1 MNENFTPLKLDDI
14 NKKDTGLN
22 TAMLLIAT
30 FTALV
35 LAILLFVL
43 IQKKVNQTQVPSPE
57 ITPSPTIII
66 PTLVPTITIV
76 ASPSVS
82 LKK

>member
-14 NKKDTGLN
+14 NEKDTGTN
-22 TAMLLIAT
+22 TAILLIAT

-43 IQKKVNQTQVPSPE
+43 IQKKINQTQIQSPE
-57 ITPSPTIII
+57 VIPSPTVAI
-66 PTLVPTITIV
+66 PTLVPTITTV
-76 ASPSVS
+76 ASPSGS
-82 LKK
+82 FKK